1 MRALYLTE
9 EAITFSGPLV
19 RGGAIHVRNVV
30 TGLRGRGH
38 DVRLVDWN
46 DDPERPFQHSVDPR
60 VRPVEGALRTYRRA
74 VAVGR
79 ETDVQVVVSKT
90 RKTYHPGLLAAR
102 RLGVP
107 HAVHVGSSLA
117 PADDSL
123 RSRLDATAVE
133 ARLRLPHDAYLVVCD
148 HIADELRERGVRG
161 DVFDVRNAVDA
172 EAFNPES
179 GSEAS
184 RAVGEV
190 LDRYRD
196 AFRLGYVG
204 GLHDY
209 KGVSDLADALGRVEA
224 DVHLFVAGDGPAR
237 ERFERETGARATFL
251 GAVPYEAIP
260 AVYGAVDAL
269 VLPSHT
275 EGLPR
280 VVLEAMATETPV
292 VATRVG
298 GVPEVVD
305 DGEAGLLCAPHNPDA
320 LGRAI
325 ERLAQDA
332 ELADR
337 LGRAG
342 RERVVESFTWKAL
355 YDRFEAALTSLAEG
369 EHG

>member
-1 MRALYLTE
+1 
-9 EAITFSGPLV
+9 
-19 RGGAIHVRNVV
+19 
-30 TGLRGRGH
+30 
-38 DVRLVDWN
+38 
-46 DDPERPFQHSVDPR
+46 
-60 VRPVEGALRTYRRA
+60 
-74 VAVGR
+74 
-79 ETDVQVVVSKT
+79 
-90 RKTYHPGLLAAR
+90 
-102 RLGVP
+102 
-107 HAVHVGSSLA
+107 
-117 PADDSL
+117 
-123 RSRLDATAVE
+123 
-133 ARLRLPHDAYLVVCD
+133 
-148 HIADELRERGVRG
+148 
-161 DVFDVRNAVDA
+161 
-172 EAFNPES
+172 
-179 GSEAS
+179 
-184 RAVGEV
+184 
-190 LDRYRD
+190 
-196 AFRLGYVG
+196 
-204 GLHDY
+204 
-209 KGVSDLADALGRVEA
+209 VSDLADALGRVEA